1 MRAARGISA
10 IKSDESGSRRLAAF
24 GQLGV
29 ADARADRFARYI
41 GTGIVMAA
49 PWRGRDQDELGLAV
63 AAARDSGQYNTA
75 PPARDARVEATM
87 DGIYGIR
94 GLGRGA
100 APQIAGAQGGRGGV
114 GIRNSFP

>member
-49 PWRGRDQDELGLAV
+49 PWRR
-63 AAARDSGQYNTA
+63 
-75 PPARDARVEATM
+75 P
-87 DGIYGIR
+87 
-94 GLGRGA
+94 
-100 APQIAGAQGGRGGV
+100 
-114 GIRNSFP
+114 